1 MPFPLHLVRVHQTSQ
16 STMRHL
22 PQASEAAHT
31 SYILGFFCHPW
42 ETAWWSGIMR
52 ICLTKSCPP
61 SPLAEAV
68 GVVESALELGLNY
81 GSVTNSDLTLGKLL
95 IFFVFSFAKMPSF
108 RLAVKIE

>member
-22 PQASEAAHT
+22 LQASVTAHT
-31 SYILGFFCHPW
+31 FCILGFFCHPW

-61 SPLAEAV
+61 SSLAEAV
-68 GVVESALELGLNY
+68 GAVEGALELGLNY
-81 GSVTNSDLTLGKLL
+81 GSATNSDLTLGKLL
-95 IFFVFSFAKMPSF
+95 IFFVFA
-108 RLAVKIE
+108 LANMSLLMLIF